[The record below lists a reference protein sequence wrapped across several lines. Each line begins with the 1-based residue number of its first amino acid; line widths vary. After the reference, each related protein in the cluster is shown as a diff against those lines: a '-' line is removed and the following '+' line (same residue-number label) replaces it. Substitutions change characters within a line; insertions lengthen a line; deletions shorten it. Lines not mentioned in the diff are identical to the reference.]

1 MREVVQPFAEVRPL
15 PCTCPS
21 GGPVAPPPHP
31 RGPSEQP
38 WFSGSG
44 NGLPG
49 PWGRRGVQ
57 ACVTCAWG
65 LLAGGAGQGV
75 CQAPGGQ
82 VCSDAGEAQKAS
94 WALSPLA
101 PVAAERSACSWLWL
115 CCHCQHPGLLRQAA
129 GVAADRGSGGRGG
142 GAGGKGW
149 GSGLAGSVPGF
160 QLLGLSPA
168 GLAGGSFTQSQLLA
182 SPSPPSQ
189 PGEGFGPLREALAW
203 SAQCWGCHCDRVAG
217 AGAGGGWG
225 GHLHSARLIRCPVGF
240 AGRSAGGGRQV

>member
-82 VCSDAGEAQKAS
+82 VCSDAGEPQKAS

-129 GVAADRGSGGRGG
+129 GVAADQGGGGGSCGEGVGLRPGWLSTWLPALRLITCWAGRGVVHTVTASCQPIPSLPARRG
-142 GAGGKGW
+142 FWAPQ
-149 GSGLAGSVPGF
+149 GSARMECPV
-160 QLLGLSPA
+160 LGL
-168 GLAGGSFTQSQLLA
+168 
-182 SPSPPSQ
+182 
-189 PGEGFGPLREALAW
+189 PL
-203 SAQCWGCHCDRVAG
+203 
-217 AGAGGGWG
+217 
-225 GHLHSARLIRCPVGF
+225 
-240 AGRSAGGGRQV
+240 